1 MLACMGLMAA
11 AALDSAID
19 AQGRNPYILPM
30 STAAECRQNA
40 AECIRLAKLARSVEQ
55 KNILCE
61 MAQTLGGLGP
71 SCRAA
76 GKKTETKNKKP
87 NAA

>member
-1 MLACMGLMAA
+1 VPWVNHGL
-11 AALDSAID
+11 
-19 AQGRNPYILPM
+19 GM

-61 MAQTLGGLGP
+61 MAQTWEDLAQ
-71 SCRAA
+71 AA
-76 GKKTETKNKKP
+76 ERLEKTETKNKKP

>member
-61 MAQTLGGLGP
+61 MAQTWEDLAQ
-71 SCRAA
+71 AA
-76 GKKTETKNKKP
+76 ERLEKTETKNKKP

>member
-1 MLACMGLMAA
+1 
-11 AALDSAID
+11 
-19 AQGRNPYILPM
+19 M

-40 AECIRLAKLARSVEQ
+40 AECIRLAKLATSVEQ

-61 MAQTLGGLGP
+61 MAQTWEDLAQ
-71 SCRAA
+71 AA
-76 GKKTETKNKKP
+76 ERLEKTETKNKKQP

>member
-1 MLACMGLMAA
+1 
-11 AALDSAID
+11 
-19 AQGRNPYILPM
+19 M

-40 AECIRLAKLARSVEQ
+40 AECIRLAKLAQSVEQ

-61 MAQTLGGLGP
+61 MAQTWEDLAQG
-71 SCRAA
+71 AA
-76 GKKTETKNKKP
+76 RLEKIETKNKKD